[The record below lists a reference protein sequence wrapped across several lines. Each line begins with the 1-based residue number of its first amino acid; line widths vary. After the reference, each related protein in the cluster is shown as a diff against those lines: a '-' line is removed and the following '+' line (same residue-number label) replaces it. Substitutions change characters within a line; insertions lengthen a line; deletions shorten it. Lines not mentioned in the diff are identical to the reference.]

1 MSCGC
6 RGGLCIGLLPRWG
19 RCVFVWLSQ
28 FILHS
33 MHLHRQKY
41 PRISWI
47 SGSHP
52 QRDADAHQPPP
63 HSAHRAQTPSK
74 LCSTKCWTALRSP
87 SLPQHRF
94 CTAGLPTS
102 ASCSW
107 AILQSV
113 TSTSQSST
121 PPLCLT
127 VPPPRDVRE
136 RRLHLEALFLARSLL
151 LLIVPHPLAAA
162 QGQLAV
168 SSASGMS
175 TRGPR
180 GETITPARRSPTG
193 AIATATDPTRAL
205 STLCAYSRTGTTS
218 WAMELRSTT

>member
-19 RCVFVWLSQ
+19 RCVFVWHDNFYFTACASSQ
-28 FILHS
+28 TKIP
-33 MHLHRQKY
+33 
-41 PRISWI
+41 PRI

-52 QRDADAHQPPP
+52 QDRNATPTRTTTFRTPRADPKQAVLYKMLDSSAFAEPSAAPLLHGRLADQRVLFLGDSTIRYLYLTVVNAASLPDRAAASGCERVSPTP
-63 HSAHRAQTPSK
+63 RSLVFGSFVAAAHRP
-74 LCSTKCWTALRSP
+74 SP
-87 SLPQHRF
+87 S
-94 CTAGLPTS
+94 
-102 ASCSW
+102 
-107 AILQSV
+107 
-113 TSTSQSST
+113 
-121 PPLCLT
+121 
-127 VPPPRDVRE
+127 
-136 RRLHLEALFLARSLL
+136 
-151 LLIVPHPLAAA
+151 LAAA

-175 TRGPR
+175 RRGPR

>member
-1 MSCGC
+1 
-6 RGGLCIGLLPRWG
+6 
-19 RCVFVWLSQ
+19 
-28 FILHS
+28 

-41 PRISWI
+41 FSPHLGVATR
-47 SGSHP
+47 
-52 QRDADAHQPPP
+52 RRRAPP

-175 TRGPR
+175 RRGPR